1 MYINVDFPP
10 TLAQGGERLFE
21 DIQITLSMRFC
32 PESTNR
38 NCALA
43 IATFTSFLPPF
54 MASSINIAL
63 PAIGAE
69 FAMDAILLGWIAT
82 SYLLSAAVFMV
93 PFGKIADIYGMKKV
107 FLIGLAIFTASSMVA
122 FFSPNSTILIVSRV
136 LQGIGSAMIFG
147 TGTAILVNVFPLQE
161 RGRVLGINAA
171 FVYLGLSLGPFLGGI
186 LTQYFGWRSLFLIN
200 VPLGLIPLALG
211 LWKLK
216 GEWAGAREDRFD
228 LTGSTIYSL
237 MIVAV
242 MYGFS
247 RLPSWEGAA
256 LVLVGAATF
265 LLLIRWESG
274 VASPVLDVS
283 LFRKNRV
290 YAYSN
295 LAALISYSATFAITF
310 LLSLYLQYIKGLQP
324 DQAGLIMLAQ
334 PAVMTIFSPYTGKLS
349 DRMEPRLV
357 ATAGMVLTFV
367 AILAFIFL
375 DEDTSLA
382 FITAG
387 LIILGLGLALFSS
400 PNTNAIMSSVQPRH
414 YGIGSATLGTMRL
427 VGQVSSMSFVMMVF
441 SLYLGKVEITPQ
453 YYPEFLA
460 SVKVAFVIFSALC
473 ILGILA
479 SLARGKLRT
488 EDMNNKNS
496 DECQM

>member
-1 MYINVDFPP
+1 M
-10 TLAQGGERLFE
+10 L
-21 DIQITLSMRFC
+21 
-32 PESTNR
+32 
-38 NCALA
+38 
-43 IATFTSFLPPF
+43 
-54 MASSINIAL
+54 
-63 PAIGAE
+63 
-69 FAMDAILLGWIAT
+69 
-82 SYLLSAAVFMV
+82 
-93 PFGKIADIYGMKKV
+93 
-107 FLIGLAIFTASSMVA
+107 
-122 FFSPNSTILIVSRV
+122 
-136 LQGIGSAMIFG
+136 
-147 TGTAILVNVFPLQE
+147 
-161 RGRVLGINAA
+161 
-171 FVYLGLSLGPFLGGI
+171 
-186 LTQYFGWRSLFLIN
+186 
-200 VPLGLIPLALG
+200 
-211 LWKLK
+211 
-216 GEWAGAREDRFD
+216 
-228 LTGSTIYSL
+228 
-237 MIVAV
+237 VAV
-242 MYGFS
+242 MFGFS
-247 RLPSWEGAA
+247 LLPAWEGAA
-256 LVLVGAATF
+256 LVLAGAVTL

-274 VASPVLDVS
+274 VSSPVLDVR
-283 LFRKNRV
+283 LFKKNRV

>member
-1 MYINVDFPP
+1 MKLTSSPWMQTCTDSD
-10 TLAQGGERLFE
+10 TRK
-21 DIQITLSMRFC
+21 
-32 PESTNR
+32 
-38 NCALA
+38 CALI
-43 IATFTSFLPPF
+43 IATLTSFLPPF

-69 FAMDAILLGWIAT
+69 FSMDAILLGWIAT

-107 FLIGLAIFTASSMVA
+107 FFVGLFIFTASSLVA
-122 FFSPNSTILIVSRV
+122 FFAPTSTILIGSRI
-136 LQGIGSAMIFG
+136 LQGFGSAMIFG
-147 TGTAILVNVFPLQE
+147 TGTAILVSVFPPQE
-161 RGRVLGINAA
+161 RGKILGINAA
-171 FVYLGLSLGPFLGGI
+171 SVYLGLSLGPFLGGL

-228 LTGSTIYSL
+228 LVGSAIYSL
-237 MIVAV
+237 MLVAV
-242 MYGFS
+242 MFGFS
-247 RLPSWEGAA
+247 LLPAWQGAV
-256 LVLVGAATF
+256 LVLLGMATF

-274 VASPVLDVS
+274 VACPVLDVN
-283 LFRKNRV
+283 LFKKNHV

-310 LLSLYLQYIKGLQP
+310 LLSLYLQYIKGLEP

-334 PAVMTIFSPYTGKLS
+334 PAVMAIFSPYTGKLS

-357 ATAGMVLTFV
+357 ATAGMALTFV
-367 AILAFIFL
+367 AVLAFVFL
-375 DEDTSLA
+375 NGETSLF
-382 FITAG
+382 FIVAC
-387 LIILGLGLALFSS
+387 LITLGFGLALFTS
-400 PNTNAIMSSVQPRH
+400 PNTNAIMSSVEPRH
-414 YGIGSATLGTMRL
+414 YGVGSATLGTMRL

-453 YYPEFLA
+453 YYPQFLA
-460 SVKVAFVIFSALC
+460 SVKVSFVVFSVLC
-473 ILGILA
+473 ILGIFA

-488 EDMNNKNS
+488 GGHGQGEDRLALNGKAMQESNK
-496 DECQM
+496 